1 MPTKQGKN
9 VMITLS
15 DLQKLLAEKRELLES
30 KQSTLDNY
38 KHDPLAHF
46 EDEIKSDHDAM
57 LFDAYASTL
66 DQFPFYICSTNS
78 SAGFADWIAE
88 CDQSFYRQS
97 LNDFADSYDVSI
109 FDEYKDLESEIE
121 ELEYE
126 ISDLEYQIEEWEEFE
141 KVD

>member
-1 MPTKQGKN
+1 
-9 VMITLS
+9 MITLS
-15 DLQKLLAEKRELLES
+15 DLQKLLAEKHELLES
-30 KQSTLDNY
+30 KQYTLDNY
-38 KHDPLAHF
+38 TRDPLVHF
-46 EDEIKSDHDAM
+46 EDEIKADHDSL
-57 LFDAYASTL
+57 LFEAYAGVL
-66 DQFPFYICSTNS
+66 DQLPFYVCGSNKNR
-78 SAGFADWIAE
+78 FADWVAD
-88 CDQSFYRQS
+88 CDQSFYSQS

>member
-1 MPTKQGKN
+1 MT
-9 VMITLS
+9 TLS
-15 DLQKLLAEKRELLES
+15 DLQKLLSEKQELLES

-38 KHDPLAHF
+38 TKDPLAHF
-46 EDEIKSDHDAM
+46 EDEIKSDHDSD
-57 LFDAYASTL
+57 LYDSFSHIL
-66 DQFPFYICSTNS
+66 DQLPFYVCGSNKNR
-78 SAGFADWIAE
+78 FADWVVE
-88 CDQSFYRQS
+88 CDKSFYRQS

>member
-1 MPTKQGKN
+1 
-9 VMITLS
+9 MITLS
-15 DLQKLLAEKRELLES
+15 DLQKLLSEKQQVLKI

-38 KHDPLAHF
+38 EHDPLAHF

-57 LFDAYASTL
+57 LFDAYSSIL
-66 DQFPFYICSTNS
+66 EKFPFYVCNDS
-78 SAGFADWIAE
+78 SAASFADWVAD
-88 CDQSFYRQS
+88 CDQSFYSQS
-97 LNDFADSYDVSI
+97 LNDFADSYDVSN

-126 ISDLEYQIEEWEEFE
+126 ISDLEDQIEEWEEFE